1 MTVNNVMVMF
11 DSNEI
16 LKDVSFTLNR
26 NDKVGLVGTNGSGKS
41 TLLKTLCGELTPT
54 SGKINFQGESIG
66 YLKQEI
72 NYKYNGFTILDYIK
86 SELGILNLE
95 KRINEIEQN
104 LNDENMD
111 EYTKLIESFIELDGY
126 NFEDN
131 LKVILSGLNLKESLY
146 TKIESLS
153 GGEKIKVL
161 LAIVLLK
168 NSDILLLD
176 EPTNNLDIEAVEW
189 LEKYLKSSNKKMIIV
204 SHDETFLNSIANRIL
219 ELKNGIIS
227 EYNMKYSNYLE
238 EKEREYSSE
247 YISYNKAV
255 EEKEKLKKQI
265 QKAKEWSNKGNNKK
279 ANSDN
284 DKLANNYAKERTNSS
299 NVSKLSRTLNSLDI
313 PNFDQKEPI
322 NFFFSFDNS
331 KGNKDIIMEE
341 LVCGYSKFHTPKI
354 DLTVNYGQRL
364 QILGSNG
371 SGKTTLIKT
380 ILGEIPPISGKV
392 VIGSSAKLGYISQET
407 LSENNKGT
415 LFEYIMDGIECS
427 NMSLIFTLLDKF
439 NISYEDKDKKY
450 RDLSPGERTRVNLVK
465 IALNGINVIVLDEV
479 TNHLDKD
486 ALDLI
491 YELIGSYE
499 GTIISISHNRK
510 YNQILNPD
518 LVLDISNGI
527 TKYSSLNKN
536 MHL

>member
-72 NYKYNGFTILDYIK
+72 NYKYNEYTILDYIK
-86 SELGILNLE
+86 SELGILTLE